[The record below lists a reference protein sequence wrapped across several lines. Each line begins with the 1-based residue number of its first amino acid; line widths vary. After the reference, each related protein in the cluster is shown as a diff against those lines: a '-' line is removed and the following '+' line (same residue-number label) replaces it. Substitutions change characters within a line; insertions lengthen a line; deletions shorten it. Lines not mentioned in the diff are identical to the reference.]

1 MQNLNRGN
9 LKSEKA
15 IDFCNELDNHNTDLN
30 TFIELYNKWVDMNT
44 KERGECIDNLLWK
57 Q

>member
-9 LKSEKA
+9 LKSEKS

-30 TFIELYNKWVDMNT
+30 TLIGKSS
-44 KERGECIDNLLWK
+44 
-57 Q
+57 

>member
-15 IDFCNELDNHNTDLN
+15 IDFCNELDNRNTDLN

-57 Q
+57 